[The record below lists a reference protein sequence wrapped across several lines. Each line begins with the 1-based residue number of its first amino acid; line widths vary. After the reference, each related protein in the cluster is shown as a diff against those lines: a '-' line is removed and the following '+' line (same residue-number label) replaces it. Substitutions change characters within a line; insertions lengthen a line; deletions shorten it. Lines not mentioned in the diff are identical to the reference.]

1 MSSTCQVDVLDNLTR
16 KFHVC
21 GRKSKDVPD
30 NPEGLCGIHLRQRSE
45 EARKEEERR
54 RESAATQALID
65 EFAAYGV
72 DVYPQYWNGK
82 YDLTSVMVRTD
93 VLRRLVQKGEQK

>member
-1 MSSTCQVDVLDNLTR
+1 VSNTCQVWVYRRDNPWAKDPR
-16 KFHVC
+16 C
-21 GRKSKDVPD
+21 GKKSKDVPD
-30 NPEGLCGIHLRQRSE
+30 NPEGLCGIHLRQRNE
-45 EARKEEERR
+45 EARKEK
-54 RESAATQALID
+54 ALID

-82 YDLTSVMVRTD
+82 YDLTSVTVRTD